1 MNTTAPSHMKRPRVG
16 VLFGGRSVEHELS
29 VITALQLISAL
40 DSVHYEPIPVYID
53 IQGRWFT
60 GEPLLERAFYRR
72 LPSALAEVQEVTL
85 LPNPNIG
92 GLVHKTGDQVD
103 CSRRV
108 PLDVCLM
115 SFHGQHGED
124 GCVQGLLELAGI
136 PYTGCGVLQAAV
148 LMNKQICKSVA
159 HAHEI
164 PVLPGAVVEKANL
177 LRDPAAAVQAVV
189 DTPGLGTFPLFIK
202 PNNLGSS
209 VGIGKAKDATELLS
223 ALLNVFRFDTQALV
237 EPCMTEMFEVN
248 VSVLEGQPPIASVV
262 EIPVSSSG
270 ALTYEDKY
278 LRGGKKTGANEGMA
292 ALTRMIDPP
301 DLPVELRET
310 IRGYAVRAFAAL
322 GCAGVG
328 RFDFIVDKPSGKP
341 YFNELNSP
349 PGSFAFYLWEKSHP
363 PLLYTEVITRI
374 IEGALNRASLRASL
388 QCDIGFKALLR

>member
-1 MNTTAPSHMKRPRVG
+1 MSSQRTRVG
-16 VLFGGRSVEHELS
+16 VLFGGRSVEHEIS
-29 VITALQLISAL
+29 VITALQLISAM
-40 DSVHYEPIPVYID
+40 DTVAYEPVPVYID
-53 IQGRWFT
+53 IQGRWYT
-60 GEPLLERAFYRR
+60 GQLLLDRAFYRR
-72 LPSALAEVQEVTL
+72 LPGALSELQEVTL
-85 LPNPNIG
+85 LPNPLLG
-92 GLVHKTGDQVD
+92 GLVCKVGDTIN
-103 CSRRV
+103 CANRI

-136 PYTGCGVLQAAV
+136 PYTGCGVLAAAV

-159 HAHEI
+159 HAQGV
-164 PVLPGAVVEKANL
+164 PVLPGVVVEKADL
-177 LRDPAAAVQAVV
+177 LHDPAAAVQRVV
-189 DTPGLGTFPLFIK
+189 STPGCDRFPLFIK

-209 VGIGKAKDATELLS
+209 VGIGRASNEQELLA
-223 ALLNVFRFDTQALV
+223 ALLNVFRFDLQALV

-248 VSVLEGQPPIASVV
+248 VSVLEGIPPVASVV

-301 DLPVELRET
+301 DLPSELREH
-310 IRGYAVRAFAAL
+310 IRDYAIRTFQAL
-322 GCAGVG
+322 HCAGVG

-363 PLLYTEVITRI
+363 RRLYTEVITTI
-374 IEGALNRASLRASL
+374 IEGALARASRRASL

>member
-1 MNTTAPSHMKRPRVG
+1 MSKQRTRVG
-16 VLFGGRSVEHELS
+16 VLFGGRSVEHEIS

-40 DSVHYEPIPVYID
+40 DTITYEPVPVYID
-53 IQGRWFT
+53 IQGRWFS
-60 GEPLLERAFYRR
+60 GEQLLERAFYRR
-72 LPSALAEVQEVTL
+72 LPGALTEVQEVTL

-92 GLVHKTGDQVD
+92 GLVHKDGEAID
-103 CSRRV
+103 CAKRV
-108 PLDVCLM
+108 PIDVFLM

-136 PYTGCGVLQAAV
+136 PYTGCGVMQGAV
-148 LMNKQICKSVA
+148 LMNKQVCKSVA
-159 HAHEI
+159 QAI
-164 PVLPGAVVEKANL
+164 GVPVLPGAVVEKAAL
-177 LRDPAAAVQAVV
+177 LHDSAGALRSVLE
-189 DTPGLGTFPLFIK
+189 TPGCDRFPLFVK

-209 VGIGKAKDATELLS
+209 IGIGRAKDEAELLS

-262 EIPVSSSG
+262 EIPVASSG

-301 DLPVELRET
+301 DLPAELREQ
-310 IRGYAVRAFAAL
+310 IRDYAVRTFRAL
-322 GCAGVG
+322 GCAGIG
-328 RFDFIVDKPSGKP
+328 RFDFIVDKPSSKP

-363 PLLYTEVITRI
+363 PRLYTELISTI
-374 IEGALNRASLRASL
+374 IEGALKRASLRASL
-388 QCDIGFKALLR
+388 QCDIGFKALLK